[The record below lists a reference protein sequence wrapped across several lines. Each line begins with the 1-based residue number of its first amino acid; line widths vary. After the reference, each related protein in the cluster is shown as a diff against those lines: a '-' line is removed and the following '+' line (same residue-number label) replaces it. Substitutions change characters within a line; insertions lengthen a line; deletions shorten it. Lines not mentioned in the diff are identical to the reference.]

1 MKKNETIK
9 PDTNKT
15 KLFTGIFVAFM
26 VVLSFIVAWI
36 MAGNFNQDISKL
48 RYKLTQEYKEIKD
61 ADYSYNAEI
70 GKKIYINTCSKCHG
84 ISGEG
89 NLQSPPL
96 KKSNIIKNRPDLAL
110 KIIVKG
116 LQGKIERDG
125 KTYNSIMPNYNILPH
140 EDIAHVLN
148 YIRINFQ
155 NIQSGPIHH
164 VEAVKARI
172 DTLSIEGTLTPQH
185 LK

>member
-1 MKKNETIK
+1 MKQNKITEPDKN
-9 PDTNKT
+9 NT
-15 KLFTGIFVAFM
+15 KLYTGIFVGFM
-26 VVLSFIVAWI
+26 VVLSFVVAWI

-70 GKKIYINTCSKCHG
+70 GKKIYVNTCSKCHG
-84 ISGEG
+84 INGEG

-96 KKSNIIKNRPDLAL
+96 KSSNLIKTRPDLAL

-116 LQGKIERDG
+116 LQGQIEREG
-125 KTYNSIMPNYNILPH
+125 KNYNSIMPSYKILPH

-155 NIQSGPIHH
+155 NSTSKPIHH

-172 DTLSIEGTLTPQH
+172 DTLSIEGTLGPQH